1 MKILIKIYKMNKVGL
16 VLFCSIFIVSCAT
29 QKDMKKKKLEA
40 REVVLVA
47 DSTGLPFNYSE
58 PIYKVGIALSGGGGR
73 GFAHAGVLRAM
84 DELGIKPQIIAGTSA
99 GSIAGALYAS
109 GVAPN
114 QMLDAF
120 RRIRFIQVPRFRIFG
135 SKDTVEDSPNKQDRY
150 IFLKTHN
157 LARILEANIP
167 VRTFEELKIPLVV
180 NATKMAS
187 GQNIY
192 FTKGELIRPVVAS
205 SAVPMLFRPVN
216 IDGYDFVDGGVMQN
230 LPVLPI
236 RKACKYVIAVDVNPI
251 EDFSA
256 QNKIVGSEWERV
268 FKLMIRANTLRD
280 KDAADL
286 FIQPL
291 ELINFNIFD
300 TKHGEE
306 MYWIGYNAAKHALEK
321 FVKEHPDI
329 LEGN

>member
-1 MKILIKIYKMNKVGL
+1 MKRKN
-16 VLFCSIFIVSCAT
+16 
-29 QKDMKKKKLEA
+29 LEA
-40 REVVLVA
+40 RKVVLVA
-47 DSTGLPFNYSE
+47 DSSGLPFSYSK

-73 GFAHAGVLRAM
+73 GFAHAGVLRAI
-84 DELGIKPQIIAGTSA
+84 DEMGIKPEIIAGTSA

-109 GVAPN
+109 GVAPS

-120 RRIRFIQVPRFRIFG
+120 RRIRFLQVPRLRIFG
-135 SKDTVEDSPNKQDRY
+135 ARDTTDDASKIPDKY

-157 LARILEANIP
+157 LTKILEANIAA
-167 VRTFEELKIPLVV
+167 RTFEELKIPLVV

-205 SAVPMLFRPVN
+205 SAVPMLFKPVN
-216 IDGYDFVDGGVMQN
+216 IDGYDYVDGGVMQN

-236 RKACKYVIAVDVNPI
+236 RNACKYVIAVDVNPI

-256 QNKIVGSEWERV
+256 QNKIMGSEWERL
-268 FKLMIRANTLRD
+268 FKLLIRANTLRD
-280 KDAADL
+280 REAADL

-291 ELINFNIFD
+291 ELIRYNIFD

-306 MYWIGYNAAKHALEK
+306 MYWIGYKAAKEALQT
-321 FVKEHPDI
+321 FIKEHPDVI
-329 LEGN
+329 EKD